1 VESSEASVGGQ
12 GTVEK
17 KPLAKVEGR
26 GEIIRADGTRIPFF
40 LTGETEL
47 SEADLRQ
54 HLKVE
59 D

>member
-1 VESSEASVGGQ
+1 MESGAASVGGQ
-12 GTVEK
+12 AAVEK